1 MHTPP
6 SRPLGCRRGYSLP
19 ELLATLVILG
29 ILAALAAPRLRGAG
43 GLARHTGAMN
53 QLATDL
59 SLTRMRAVRAGNAAR
74 LVINGT
80 GTAYQ
85 VEVRKADGIT
95 LDTVKTVRLTQDY
108 PGLLLRPVLDSVVFD
123 SRGMR
128 RGGTQ
133 LIQAVRDNGG
143 VDSIKISPLGKVTRA
158 R

>member
-6 SRPLGCRRGYSLP
+6 HRPLRCRRGYSLP

-29 ILAALAAPRLRGAG
+29 ILVALAAPRLRGVGKA
-43 GLARHTGAMN
+43 AKQTGAMN

-59 SLTRMRAVRAGNAAR
+59 SLTRMRAIRAGNAAR
-74 LVINGT
+74 LVIDAT
-80 GTAYQ
+80 GTAYR
-85 VEVRKADGIT
+85 VEVRKADGVT
-95 LDTVKTVRLTQDY
+95 MDTVKTVRITQNY

-128 RGGTQ
+128 RRGTEV
-133 LIQAVRDNGG
+133 IRAMRDTAR
-143 VDSIKISPLGKVTRA
+143 VDSIKITPLGKVTRA

>member
-1 MHTPP
+1 MHTPL
-6 SRPLGCRRGYSLP
+6 SRPFRCRRGYSLP

-29 ILAALAAPRLRGAG
+29 ILVALAAPRLSGVG
-43 GLARHTGAMN
+43 GLARQTGAMN

-59 SLTRMRAVRAGNAAR
+59 SLTRMRAIRDGNTAR
-74 LVINGT
+74 LVINGS

-85 VEVRKADGIT
+85 VVIRKADGVT
-95 LDTVKTVRLTQDY
+95 LDTVKTVRLTQNY
-108 PGLLLRPVLDSVVFD
+108 PGLLLRPVQDSVVFD

-133 LIQAVRDNGG
+133 LIQAVRNNAG

>member
-6 SRPLGCRRGYSLP
+6 SRPLRCRRGYSLP

-29 ILAALAAPRLRGAG
+29 ILAALAAPRLRGVG
-43 GLARHTGAMN
+43 GLARQTGAMN
-53 QLATDL
+53 QLSADL
-59 SLTRMRAVRAGNAAR
+59 SLTRMRAIRAGNAAR

-80 GTAYQ
+80 GTAYR
-85 VEVRKADGIT
+85 VEVRRADGVT
-95 LDTVKTVRLTQDY
+95 LDTVKTVQMTRDY

-128 RGGTQ
+128 RRGTEV
-133 LIQAVRDNGG
+133 IRAIRDNAG
-143 VDSIKISPLGKVTRA
+143 VDSIQITPLGKVTRA

>member
-6 SRPLGCRRGYSLP
+6 YPPLRCRRGFSLP
-19 ELLATLVILG
+19 ELLATLVIFG
-29 ILAALAAPRLRGAG
+29 ILAALAAPRLSGVG
-43 GLARHTGAMN
+43 GLARQTGAMN

-59 SLTRMRAVRAGNAAR
+59 SLTRMRAIRAGNAAR
-74 LVINGT
+74 LVINST
-80 GTAYQ
+80 GTAYR
-85 VEVRKADGIT
+85 VEIRKADGVT
-95 LDTVKTVRLTQDY
+95 LDTVKTVQLTRDY

-128 RGGTQ
+128 RGGTER
-133 LIQAVRDNGG
+133 IQAVRGSGG

>member
-1 MHTPP
+1 MHTAT
-6 SRPLGCRRGYSLP
+6 SRPLRCRRGYSLP

-29 ILAALAAPRLRGAG
+29 ILAALAAPRLRGVG
-43 GLARHTGAMN
+43 GLARQTGAMN
-53 QLATDL
+53 QIAADL
-59 SLTRMRAVRAGNAAR
+59 SLTRMRAIRAGNAAR
-74 LVINGT
+74 LVINST
-80 GTAYQ
+80 GTAYR
-85 VEVRKADGIT
+85 VEVRMADGVR
-95 LDTVKTVRLTQDY
+95 LDTVKTVQLTRDY

-133 LIQAVRDNGG
+133 LIQAVRGNDG

>member
-29 ILAALAAPRLRGAG
+29 ILAALAAPRMSGVG
-43 GLARHTGAMN
+43 GLARQTGAMN
-53 QLATDL
+53 QLSADL
-59 SLTRMRAVRAGNAAR
+59 SLTRMRAIRAGNAAR
-74 LVINGT
+74 LVINAT
-80 GTAYQ
+80 GTTYR
-85 VEVRKADGIT
+85 VEVRKADGLA
-95 LDTVKTVRLTQDY
+95 LDTVKTVQLARDY

-128 RGGTQ
+128 RGGTEV
-133 LIQAVRDNGG
+133 IHAVRGTAG
-143 VDSIKISPLGKVTRA
+143 VDSIKITPLGKVTRA

>member
-6 SRPLGCRRGYSLP
+6 YRPLGCRRGYSLP
-19 ELLATLVILG
+19 ELLATLVIVG
-29 ILAALAAPRLRGAG
+29 ILAALAAPRISGAG
-43 GLARHTGAMN
+43 KAARQTGAMN

-59 SLTRMRAVRAGNAAR
+59 SLTRMRAIRAGNAAR
-74 LVINGT
+74 LVINST

-85 VEVRKADGIT
+85 VEVRKADGVT
-95 LDTVKTVRLTQDY
+95 TDTVKTVRLTQEY

-128 RGGTQ
+128 RGGTER
-133 LIQAVRDNGG
+133 IQALRGTAN

>member
-1 MHTPP
+1 MHTAPI
-6 SRPLGCRRGYSLP
+6 RPLRCRRGFSLP
-19 ELLATLVILG
+19 ELLATLVIFG
-29 ILAALAAPRLRGAG
+29 ILVALAAPRLSGVG
-43 GLARHTGAMN
+43 GLARQTGAMN

-59 SLTRMRAVRAGNAAR
+59 SLTRMRAIREGNTAR
-74 LVINGT
+74 LVINGS

-85 VEVRKADGIT
+85 VVVRKADGVA
-95 LDTVKTVRLTQDY
+95 LDTVKTVRLTQEY

-133 LIQAVRDNGG
+133 LIQAVRDNAG

>member
-1 MHTPP
+1 MHTLPHPP
-6 SRPLGCRRGYSLP
+6 LRCRRGYSLP
-19 ELLATLVILG
+19 ELLATLVIVA
-29 ILAALAAPRLRGAG
+29 IMAALAAPRLRGVG
-43 GLARHTGAMN
+43 KSARQTGAMN

-59 SLTRMRAVRAGNAAR
+59 SLTRMRAIRAGNAAR
-74 LVINGT
+74 LVINST

-85 VEVRKADGIT
+85 VEVRKADGVT
-95 LDTVKTVRLTQDY
+95 MDTVKTVRVTQNY

-128 RGGTQ
+128 RGGTER
-133 LIQAVRDNGG
+133 IQALRDSAK

>member
-1 MHTPP
+1 MHTSP

-29 ILAALAAPRLRGAG
+29 ILVAIAAPRLRGVG
-43 GLARHTGAMN
+43 GLARQTGAMN

-59 SLTRMRAVRAGNAAR
+59 SLTRMRAIRAGNTAR
-74 LVINGT
+74 LVINST
-80 GTAYQ
+80 GTAYR
-85 VEVRKADGIT
+85 VEVRKADGVT
-95 LDTVKTVRLTQDY
+95 TDTVKTVRLTRDH

-128 RGGTQ
+128 RGGTER
-133 LIQAVRDNGG
+133 IQAVRGSAG